1 MTGETEK
8 HLRRRSCSL
17 LCPQPL
23 EQCPAHSR
31 CTVAACGLSISP
43 GPGSV
48 LRALSVRCRGK
59 EASPHPAGE
68 QAGLGE
74 VTEGKQED

>member
-1 MTGETEK
+1 MTGEAEK
-8 HLRRRSCSL
+8 HLLRRSCSL
-17 LCPQPL
+17 LCPQHL
-23 EQCPAHSR
+23 EQCP
-31 CTVAACGLSISP
+31 VGACGLSISP

>member
-1 MTGETEK
+1 MCAGRSREAPAETV
-8 HLRRRSCSL
+8 LFSAVS
-17 LCPQPL
+17 
-23 EQCPAHSR
+23 PAPGTMPSR
-31 CTVAACGLSISP
+31 CTVGACGLSISP